1 MLAVAEAVVPDQ
13 RPVVTH
19 DPGPVNPGVLFDGR
33 GTATVCRVTVE
44 TGNPKAP
51 DPSATVDAAAATLR
65 ARGWTADVVPEE
77 DGHYRVVEALPEF
90 KGIPPHDQNPF
101 QLLPIRRR
109 KVSQDSFQSGRAEVL
124 LDEAEASLQYSS
136 LDLLHKSERL
146 GIAGCLT
153 WPRRSIH
160 CCRLLRRAMTDV

>member
-1 MLAVAEAVVPDQ
+1 MTSDREFLRSELLAVAAAVVPDQ

-77 DGHYRVVEALPEF
+77 DGHHRVVASRDGFDVAVHAWATDWRITFTGETPV
-90 KGIPPHDQNPF
+90 
-101 QLLPIRRR
+101 
-109 KVSQDSFQSGRAEVL
+109 VS
-124 LDEAEASLQYSS
+124 
-136 LDLLHKSERL
+136 
-146 GIAGCLT
+146 
-153 WPRRSIH
+153 
-160 CCRLLRRAMTDV
+160 